1 MSDFTNENSE
11 RSRRRKRPALWGVA
25 GVAAIAAVAT
35 GLLMWKPWVDKAPF
49 TASVSFATRTSTDS
63 TGEDAGTC
71 VPNSSGEPIV
81 IYDQTGKRKLAEGVT
96 SSKGQRLSS
105 EFGDFAGYCFTSDRV
120 EGIPS
125 GQDGY
130 MVQIGGGT
138 MSPMSERDLRASVDQ
153 QLAKLKT
160 VKLPDVKEP
169 DISQ

>member
-1 MSDFTNENSE
+1 MNENSE

-35 GLLMWKPWVDKAPF
+35 GLLVWKPWVDEAPF
-49 TASVSFATRTSTDS
+49 TASVSFATRPSSAGSAGEGTS
-63 TGEDAGTC
+63 TC

-81 IYDQTGKRKLAEGVT
+81 IYDKTGKRKLAEGVT

-130 MVQIGGGT
+130 MVQVGGGT

-160 VKLPDVKEP
+160 LKLPDVKEP